1 MKKTILCLTAILLTF
16 LSAYSQE
23 LEPSIINELLES
35 QGELTFE
42 FKIDS
47 KTQIIELSKNMT
59 IVTINNENNTVKAWA
74 NKDQF
79 EYFLTLG
86 IPYKAFEEDNDLND
100 RLMSNDLS
108 VYSRAPKPG
117 YTLEF
122 PMTVYPTYADYA
134 AQMQNFETEHSDIVD
149 FFSIGATGQGDK
161 ELLFVKISDNVS
173 TDEAEPKLLY
183 TSSMHGDEIAGF
195 PMMLNL
201 IDYLITAYK
210 DNTHADHSRIYN
222 LINGAEIWINPNA
235 NPDGTYH
242 LSADNTSVANARRGN
257 GNNIDLNRNYPDNL
271 AGAHSDGEVY
281 QTETL
286 AFMQMADDN
295 HFVIAANFHGGIELV
310 NYPWDNTYDRHPDD
324 SWFILTAG
332 EYRDNAQN
340 DGPVGYMDA
349 QNDGITHG
357 ADWYLVNGGRQD
369 YMNHDHH
376 CKEVTIE
383 LSNTKKPPANQLDD
397 FWDYNKEALLDYLV
411 QGTYGFRGLV
421 KDAISGNPI
430 EGATITAVG
439 HDALGSWTV
448 SDVDGDYYR
457 PIYAGTYDL
466 LFEAPCYQSVTLSSE
481 TISNYQTRTLG
492 DVLLTPLTPTVPGSL
507 NVTNIVSSS
516 VTLNWTVTNGSSF
529 DIRYREVGA
538 PTWIEILDVDTTTY
552 DLAGL
557 DPDTDYEYEV
567 RSYCGASSSA
577 FSTTDNFT
585 TGPVVYCSA
594 QGNNINDEYI
604 GEVSLN
610 GVANNSV
617 GSTSSGYTNYRSL
630 SIFSPMEAGSSG
642 HNISVTKYWSG
653 TQYNE
658 AVSVWIDYNQDGIF
672 SNDEK
677 ILEAGAYTNPQ
688 TVTDTFTI
696 PVTAKT
702 GDTVMRVIMKYYNN
716 ANEGTN
722 QTDPCETFTYGEV
735 EDYTVN
741 VSEQT
746 LNIED
751 IAFNDLKVYPNPFT
765 NELDIKIPA
774 MLSGHDF
781 SVNIYDSL
789 GRLVYSED
797 IISLSDDHLKISN
810 LSAFNN
816 GTYLLQVRDVTSNQT
831 VVKQI
836 IKQ

>member
-1 MKKTILCLTAILLTF
+1 MKKITLCLTAILLSI
-16 LSAYSQE
+16 LAANSQE
-23 LEPSIINELLES
+23 LTKHEIDELLSS

-42 FKIDS
+42 FKIDD
-47 KTQIIELSKNMT
+47 KNQIKELSKSMT
-59 IVTINNENNTVKAWA
+59 IVTLNNETNLVKVWA
-74 NKDQF
+74 NNEQF
-79 EYFLTLG
+79 QNFLTLD
-86 IPYKAFEEDNDLND
+86 IPFKVYKEDNDVND

-108 VYSRAPKPG
+108 LYSRAPKPG

-149 FFSIGATGQGDK
+149 FFSIGTTGQGDK

-173 TDEAEPKLLY
+173 TDETEPKLLY

-201 IDYLITAYK
+201 IDYIITAYK
-210 DNTHADHSRIYN
+210 DNTHADHTRIFN
-222 LINGAEIWINPNA
+222 LVNGSEIWINPNA

-242 LSADNTSVANARRGN
+242 LSSDNTSVANARRGN
-257 GNNIDLNRNYPDNL
+257 GNNVDLNRNYPDNL
-271 AGAHSDGEVY
+271 GGAHTDGQVY

-286 AFMQMADDN
+286 AFMQLAEDH
-295 HFVIAANFHGGIELV
+295 HFVISANFHGGIELV

-340 DGPVGYMDA
+340 DGPAGYMDDE
-349 QNDGITHG
+349 NNGITHG

-369 YMNHDHH
+369 FMNHDHH

-397 FWDYNKEALLDYLV
+397 FWNYNREALLDYLV
-411 QGTYGFRGLV
+411 QGTYGFNGFV
-421 KDAISGNPI
+421 KDASTGNPI

-457 PIYAGTYDL
+457 PIFAGTYDL

-481 TISNYQTRTLG
+481 TIGNYQSRSLA
-492 DVLLTPLTPTVPGSL
+492 DVLMTPLTPTVPNSL

-538 PTWIEILDVDTTTY
+538 STWIDILDVDSTSY
-552 DLAGL
+552 DLSGL
-557 DPDTDYEYEV
+557 NPETDYEYEV
-567 RSYCGASSSA
+567 RSNCGSNTSA
-577 FSTTDNFT
+577 YSTADNFT
-585 TGPVVYCSA
+585 TGAVVYCNAEGS
-594 QGNNINDEYI
+594 NINDEYI

-610 GVANNSV
+610 GITNNSV
-617 GSTSSGYTNYRSL
+617 GSTSAGYSNYKSL
-630 SIFSPMEAGSSG
+630 SIFNPMEAGSSG
-642 HNISVTKYWSG
+642 HTISVMKYWDG

-658 AVSVWIDYNQDGIF
+658 AVSAWIDYSQDGIF
-672 SNDEK
+672 TNDEK
-677 ILEAGAYTNPQ
+677 ILEAGAFINPQ
-688 TVTDTFTI
+688 TVSNTFDI
-696 PVTAKT
+696 PNTAKT
-702 GDTVMRVIMKYYNN
+702 GNTVMRVIMKYYNN
-716 ANEGTN
+716 ANEGTF

-741 VSEQT
+741 ISEQT
-746 LNIED
+746 LGIEELALND
-751 IAFNDLKVYPNPFT
+751 IKIFPNPFT
-765 NELDIKIPA
+765 NDVEIKIPSS
-774 MLSGHDF
+774 LLGHEF
-781 SVNIYDSL
+781 SIDIYDSL
-789 GRLVYSED
+789 SRLVYSESIETLSND
-797 IISLSDDHLKISN
+797 ILKLSN
-810 LSAFNN
+810 LNAFNN
-816 GTYLLQVRDVTSNQT
+816 GTYLLQLRDVTSNQT
-831 VVKQI
+831 IVKQL

>member
-1 MKKTILCLTAILLTF
+1 MKKITLCLTAIF
-16 LSAYSQE
+16 FIIISANSQE
-23 LEPSIINELLES
+23 LNKQDIDELLNS

-42 FKIDS
+42 FKLEDNS
-47 KTQIIELSKNMT
+47 QLKELSKSMT
-59 IVTINNENNTVKAWA
+59 IVTMDNETNLVKVWA
-74 NKDQF
+74 SREQFQNFLSLNIPFKVYKD
-79 EYFLTLG
+79 
-86 IPYKAFEEDNDLND
+86 DNDINE
-100 RLMSNDLS
+100 RLMSNDIS
-108 VYSRAPKPG
+108 AYSRAPKPG

-210 DNTHADHSRIYN
+210 DNLHPDHTRIFN
-222 LINGAEIWINPNA
+222 LINGSEIWINPNA

-271 AGAHSDGEVY
+271 GGAHSDGEAY

-286 AFMQMADDN
+286 AFMQLAEDN

-324 SWFILTAG
+324 SWYILTAG

-340 DGPVGYMDA
+340 DGPAGYMDA
-349 QNDGITHG
+349 VNNGITHG

-397 FWDYNKEALLDYLV
+397 FWNYNQEALLDYLV

-421 KDAISGNPI
+421 KDMNTGNPI

-457 PIYAGTYDL
+457 PIFAGTYDL

-492 DVLLTPLTPTVPGSL
+492 DVMLTPLTPTVPGSL

-516 VTLNWTVTNGSSF
+516 ATLNWTATNGSSF
-529 DIRYREVGA
+529 DIRYREVGS
-538 PTWIEILDVDTTTY
+538 PTWIDIIDIDTNTY
-552 DLAGL
+552 NLTGL

-567 RSYCGASSSA
+567 RSNCGASASA
-577 FSTTDNFT
+577 YSTTDNFS

-594 QGNNINDEYI
+594 QGNNISDEYI
-604 GEVSLN
+604 GEVNLN

-617 GSTSSGYTNYRSL
+617 GSTSSGYTDYRSL
-630 SIFSPMEAGSSG
+630 SIFTPMEAGSSG
-642 HNISVTKYWSG
+642 HNISVTKYWAG

-658 AVSVWIDYNQDGIF
+658 AVSAWIDYNQDGLF
-672 SNDEK
+672 TSDEK
-677 ILEAGAYTNPQ
+677 ILEAGATVNPQ
-688 TVTDTFTI
+688 TVTDTFSV

-702 GDTVMRVIMKYYNN
+702 GNTVMRVIMKYYNN
-716 ANEGTN
+716 ANTGTN

-746 LNIED
+746 LGLEELALND
-751 IAFNDLKVYPNPFT
+751 IKVYPNPF
-765 NELDIKIPA
+765 NNVIDINIPSS
-774 MLSGHDF
+774 LSGHKF
-781 SVNIYDSL
+781 SIDVYDTLS
-789 GRLVYSED
+789 RLVYTENVD
-797 IISLSDDHLKISN
+797 VLYNDNIRISN
-810 LSAFNN
+810 LNSMKT
-816 GTYLLQVRDVTSNQT
+816 GTYLLQLRDLTTNQT
-831 VVKQI
+831 VVKQL